1 MRALDR
7 RHAVLLALVATGA
20 AACSDASSD
29 PGLNAW
35 LRVVGTGT
43 CSPSAGQ
50 PACVQYVPGELTTAA
65 AADAP
70 TVLGINVTTNIVFPG
85 VVDRPLSGSAKG
97 STAVLIGLPGDI
109 GHWIA
114 PTGLPDT
121 EVEGAFVFQARFS
134 MSPLLPLDPPDRMIV
149 FRAVDAQGQVG
160 PPLSQPIKVKALA
173 SPLGISLDGLPIVI
187 TLQWDTE
194 ADLDLKV
201 RVPNAVNPTVPIDV
215 WTKHRVAL
223 PTPGPADPPYTD
235 AEVDKVGQLDYDS
248 NANCVIDGLRQ
259 ENVAFQEAAPS
270 PKAAPSGTYEVRVD
284 ATSLCGQ
291 ATARW
296 HAYAIANGTDL
307 IGEAYGQ
314 MLDIDTQGSHGP
326 ATGTLAFTFMVP

>member
-1 MRALDR
+1 MRA
-7 RHAVLLALVATGA
+7 AVASHRLALLALVASGVT
-20 AACSDASSD
+20 ACSDASSD
-29 PGLNAW
+29 PGLNA
-35 LRVVGTGT
+35 LFRLSGTG
-43 CSPSAGQ
+43 
-50 PACVQYVPGELTTAA
+50 VQYVPGGLGTEP
-65 AADAP
+65 AADTP
-70 TVLGINVTTNIVFPG
+70 TVLAPNLSTNIVFPG
-85 VVDRPLSGSAKG
+85 ASDRPLSGSALG
-97 STAVLIGLPGDI
+97 STAVLIGLEGDI

-121 EVEGAFVFQARFS
+121 EVEGAFDFQARFS

-149 FRAVDAQGQVG
+149 FRAVDAEGQVG
-160 PPLSQPIKVKALA
+160 PPLSQPIKVKVLA
-173 SPLGISLDGLPIVI
+173 SPLGISLDGLPLVI

-201 RVPNAVNPTVPIDV
+201 RIPNAANPMVPIDV

-235 AEVDKVGQLDYDS
+235 DQVAKVGQLDYDS

-259 ENVAFQEAAPS
+259 EDVAFQEASPS

-291 ATARW
+291 PTARW

-307 IGEAYGQ
+307 LGEAYGQ
-314 MLDIDTQGSHGP
+314 ALDIDTQGSHGP
-326 ATGTLAFTFMVP
+326 ATGTLAFSFMVP